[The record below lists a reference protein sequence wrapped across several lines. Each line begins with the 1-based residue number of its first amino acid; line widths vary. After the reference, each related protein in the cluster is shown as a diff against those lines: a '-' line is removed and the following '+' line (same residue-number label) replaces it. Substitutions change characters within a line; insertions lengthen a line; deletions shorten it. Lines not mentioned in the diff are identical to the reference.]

1 MADITTNYSFP
12 FPEPSDVVD
21 VTGDIQAL
29 AESIDGSMNEIVQD
43 VVGTM
48 VTGNTETGIAV
59 TYNDSTGKLNF
70 NVTADPFPSQTGN
83 TGKYLT
89 TNGTATSWAVLS
101 AIGVSYLDLTNV
113 PATFAPTAHKTSHE
127 FGGTDAITIAQSQV
141 TNLTTDLSGKASSTH
156 THPQSDI
163 TDLTTA
169 LAAKAPL
176 ASPTFTG
183 TVTGTPADGTT
194 TSAATGFGYMGVPQ
208 SSAAGTTGSYTITAA
223 DAGEHIY
230 ASATRTVT
238 IPANGTVALPIGTT
252 IVFIAGSGATMT
264 IAITTDTLLT
274 AGSGNGGAGTSR
286 TLAPHG
292 IATAVKTTS
301 TLWYISGIGLT

>member
-29 AESIDGSMNEIVQD
+29 AESIDSSMNEIVQD

-59 TYNDSTGKLNF
+59 TYSDSTGKLNF

-89 TNGTATSWAVLS
+89 TNGTATSWAALS

-141 TNLTTDLSGKASSTH
+141 TDLTTALSGKAASSH

-163 TDLTTA
+163 NNLTTD

-183 TVTGTPADGTT
+183 TITGKPAIPATDPDSATSIGYVGLPQVVYSSGTIFQITKEHAGKHIYVTG
-194 TSAATGFGYMGVPQ
+194 SNL
-208 SSAAGTTGSYTITAA
+208 
-223 DAGEHIY
+223 
-230 ASATRTVT
+230 TVT
-238 IPANGTVALPIGTT
+238 IIQNAVVPLEIGTT
-252 IVFIAGSGATMT
+252 VVIVNKNFPCNIDSPSDVLRLAGTSSTGIRTLAAYGVATLIKVDVNT
-264 IAITTDTLLT
+264 WVI
-274 AGSGNGGAGTSR
+274 SGNGLS
-286 TLAPHG
+286 
-292 IATAVKTTS
+292 
-301 TLWYISGIGLT
+301 

>member
-141 TNLTTDLSGKASSTH
+141 TDLTGDLAGKASSTH
-156 THPQSDI
+156 SHVHADI
-163 TDLTTA
+163 TDLATDF
-169 LAAKAPL
+169 AAK